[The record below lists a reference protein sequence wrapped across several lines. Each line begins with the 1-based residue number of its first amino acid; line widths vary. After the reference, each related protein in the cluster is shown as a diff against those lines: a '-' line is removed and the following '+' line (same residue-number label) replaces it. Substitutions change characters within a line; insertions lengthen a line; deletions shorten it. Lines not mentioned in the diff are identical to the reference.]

1 MTPGFTASLEVKVAL
16 CVGILFPFLHTLL
29 PSRGHSWATATKCL
43 TTESKD
49 RSEQLS
55 VLPSPPRRIYL
66 G

>member
-29 PSRGHSWATATKCL
+29 PNWGHSWATATECI

-49 RSEQLS
+49 TSEQLS
-55 VLPSPPRRIYL
+55 VLPSSPRRVYL